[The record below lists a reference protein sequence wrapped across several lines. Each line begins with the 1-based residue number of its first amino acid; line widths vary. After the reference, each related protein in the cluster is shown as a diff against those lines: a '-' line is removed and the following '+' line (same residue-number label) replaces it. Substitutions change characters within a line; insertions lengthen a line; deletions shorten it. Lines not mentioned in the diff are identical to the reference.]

1 MMAGQK
7 SPTHTYIIFV
17 CIYIF
22 IFSNNNNNN
31 NNNIYI
37 YEQIE
42 IGFGSLTSHPREIC
56 PAPAE
61 SYPTT
66 QPTCIVRQTL
76 KCTIHKV

>member
-17 CIYIF
+17 CIYIYLYLV
-22 IFSNNNNNN
+22 IIIITIII
-31 NNNIYI
+31 IYI